1 MNERIEGHEQPDQGA
16 SLRGAVDRNRRGQV
30 DEAHEGVSTH
40 EASGARSPAHGAGL
54 EGIEVMNNR
63 KRQRIKAAHML
74 VMKMSGGT
82 VGFNHISRMIRAA
95 WFALWENEHKGRE

>member
-1 MNERIEGHEQPDQGA
+1 
-16 SLRGAVDRNRRGQV
+16 
-30 DEAHEGVSTH
+30 
-40 EASGARSPAHGAGL
+40 
-54 EGIEVMNNR
+54 MNNR